1 MLSMS
6 DKSVHTSDKIIPL
19 VYFILDSS
27 LKTEIFSTGPCGQT
41 THFLHSLFPGMELA
55 FSLPFTVNLSLFSF
69 YRVPRWY
76 SIKDSACQC
85 RRCKR
90 CRFNPWVGKIPLEQE
105 MAAHS
110 SILAWKIPWAEEPD
124 RSQGVTKNQTRL
136 INEQKSYSINR
147 NQKSILFPDVRV
159 LKSLFPWEGYFQ
171 IQG

>member
-90 CRFNPWVGKIPLEQE
+90 CRFNPWVGKIPSRRKWHPTPVFLPGNSKDRGAWWAMLHGATKCQTP
-105 MAAHS
+105 HS
-110 SILAWKIPWAEEPD
+110 
-124 RSQGVTKNQTRL
+124 N
-136 INEQKSYSINR
+136 
-147 NQKSILFPDVRV
+147 
-159 LKSLFPWEGYFQ
+159 
-171 IQG
+171 

>member
-41 THFLHSLFPGMELA
+41 PHFLHSLFPGMELA

-110 SILAWKIPWAEEPD
+110 SILAWKIPRTEDPG
-124 RSQGVTKNQTRL
+124 RLQFMGSQSDMT
-136 INEQKSYSINR
+136 EQLSTEHHIQYFS
-147 NQKSILFPDVRV
+147 SPLLFILV
-159 LKSLFPWEGYFQ
+159 LY
-171 IQG
+171 